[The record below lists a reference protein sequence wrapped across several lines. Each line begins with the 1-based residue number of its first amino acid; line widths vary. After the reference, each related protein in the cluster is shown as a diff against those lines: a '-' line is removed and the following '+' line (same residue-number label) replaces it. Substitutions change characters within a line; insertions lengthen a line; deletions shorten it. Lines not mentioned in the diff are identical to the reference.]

1 MPDHKAAA
9 CSLTIAAVLASA
21 GAAQA
26 ALVKPVTN
34 PGAGYSVIAALP
46 GVEGVAKNDK
56 KWFDHDNG
64 ARSTNWS
71 NERITFT
78 FDLADTP
85 SDYRLGVTAINSTDL
100 IIPPNFKEFR
110 VDVIV
115 NGSLIDTLDITA
127 SDTDWSTSW
136 LDLGARSGETSI
148 TLNWRNDSYK
158 KGSYDANIAI
168 GSVALAAPGVAPIAS
183 AVIPTPGP
191 VALGGI
197 ALAVTGFRTR
207 RSQ

>member
-1 MPDHKAAA
+1 MPFHRAAA
-9 CSLTIAAVLASA
+9 CSLTFAAVLASA
-21 GAAQA
+21 GAAEA
-26 ALVKPVTN
+26 ALVKPVTD
-34 PGAGYSVIAALP
+34 PGVGFSVIAALP

-56 KWFDHDNG
+56 RWFDHDNG
-64 ARSTNWS
+64 ARSTNWA

-78 FDLADTP
+78 FDLADTL
-85 SDYRLGVTAINSTDL
+85 SDYRLGVTAINLTDL
-100 IIPPNFKEFR
+100 VIPPNFKEFR

-115 NGSLIDTLDITA
+115 NGSLTNTLAVPA
-127 SDTDWSTSW
+127 SDTNWSTSW
-136 LDLGARSGETSI
+136 LDLGAQSGETNI

-168 GSVALAAPGVAPIAS
+168 GSVALAAPSVAPTAA